1 MVDRGTGRGPAGR
14 EARRPGRSRATGR
27 PTRPA
32 RPPQSA
38 RGAASRPS
46 VSRPAT
52 ARSAPTREVRDPGGE
67 RPTPLWRGLLPDA
80 AGNRRI
86 FRVVVLVSI
95 VGFLA
100 VLLVPTARAY
110 LGQRQQISSLRQ
122 QVAAQERSVAALR
135 AEKARWQDPAYIE
148 QQARQR
154 LKFVKVGETSYTVI
168 DAEPKQPDV
177 PVLEAA
183 SGVPDDLPWYDAV
196 WTSVRAADVPSASAP

>member
-1 MVDRGTGRGPAGR
+1 M
-14 EARRPGRSRATGR
+14 
-27 PTRPA
+27 
-32 RPPQSA
+32 
-38 RGAASRPS
+38 
-46 VSRPAT
+46 
-52 ARSAPTREVRDPGGE
+52 
-67 RPTPLWRGLLPDA
+67 
-80 AGNRRI
+80 
-86 FRVVVLVSI
+86 LVSI

-122 QVAAQERSVAALR
+122 QVAAQERSVAALH
-135 AEKARWQDPAYIE
+135 AEKERWQDPAYIE

-183 SGVPDDLPWYDAV
+183 SGVPDNLPWYDAV